1 MAKEEIKKVEEPKVE
16 ETKNE
21 VKKET
26 KTKSKRIKNK
36 KFEPKDNIVKVNLDN
51 PGTQKEEKDELD
63 VPKVNVEE
71 SPVKNEEVEKE
82 PVKEEVI
89 VVNPDPQVEKEVVQ
103 DEKVE
108 EQPIVQEITNEEEVV
123 RVKEEVEDAIVESQ
137 QTGKPLPEKVEKLI
151 SFMEETGGDL
161 NDYVNLNRDISK
173 MDDSDV
179 LDEYYR
185 ATKSHLTPEERHFLL
200 EERYGVDE
208 EVDDPKEIKK
218 KRIALKEQVA
228 EARAHLDR
236 QKSKYY
242 EEIKAGSKLT
252 DEQKQAISF
261 FEAYN
266 KQSEEQKKLSDSVKS
281 TFMKRTNNFF
291 NEDFKGFDY
300 QVGDKKFRFNVK
312 DVGEVKNN
320 QADLNNFVNRYI
332 GKGEKTIS
340 DTEGYHKSLFT
351 AMNADAVAKHF
362 YEQGRADAIKDS
374 VTKDKNINLDPR
386 QTHGEISAGGVK
398 VRVLGQ
404 SSSDMK
410 NRSFKIRKK
419 N

>member
-1 MAKEEIKKVEEPKVE
+1 MAEEKKEVTQEVTEKPIDKKESQPRDKSGKFSSKKEKKDNVTKVRMKSKKIEESITKVDLSKPPVKDEKVEEKPVE
-16 ETKNE
+16 EE
-21 VKKET
+21 V
-26 KTKSKRIKNK
+26 
-36 KFEPKDNIVKVNLDN
+36 V
-51 PGTQKEEKDELD
+51 
-63 VPKVNVEE
+63 
-71 SPVKNEEVEKE
+71 
-82 PVKEEVI
+82 
-89 VVNPDPQVEKEVVQ
+89 VVNPDPNPENKVVQ
-103 DEKVE
+103 EEKVE

-123 RVKEEVEDAIVESQ
+123 RVKEEVEDAVIESQ
-137 QTGKPLPEKVEKLI
+137 KTGKPLPEKVEKLI

-161 NDYVNLNRDISK
+161 NDYVNLNRDISN

-185 ATKSHLTPEERHFLL
+185 STKSHLTPEERNFLL

-208 EVDDPKEIKK
+208 EVDDAKDIKRK
-218 KRIALKEQVA
+218 KIALKEQVA

-266 KQSEEQKKLSDSVKS
+266 KQSEEQKKLSDSVKD

-300 QVGDKKFRFNVK
+300 RVGDKKFRFNVK
-312 DVGEVKNN
+312 DVNEVKNN
-320 QADLNNFVNRYI
+320 QADLNNFVNKYI
-332 GKGEKTIS
+332 EEGEKTIS

-351 AMNADAVAKHF
+351 AMNADAIAKHF
-362 YEQGRADAIKDS
+362 YEQGKADAIKDS
-374 VTKDKNINLDPR
+374 VAKDKNINLDPR
-386 QTHGEISAGGVK
+386 QTHGEINAGGVK
-398 VRVLGQ
+398 VRVLGE
-404 SSSDMK
+404 SSSSMK